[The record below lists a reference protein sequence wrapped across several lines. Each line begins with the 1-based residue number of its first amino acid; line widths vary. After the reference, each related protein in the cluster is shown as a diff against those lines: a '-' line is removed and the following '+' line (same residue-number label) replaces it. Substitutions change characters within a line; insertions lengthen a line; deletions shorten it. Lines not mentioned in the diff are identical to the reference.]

1 VAGADVEGDA
11 AEAWAEHQA
20 WLRAQLEDAKDR
32 LADIQKLNEKAKKAA
47 DSRDD
52 KGLKEA
58 IKEGAVLRDAQP
70 TTKRMRDT
78 FAKFC
83 DDVHPEKLSKDLQD
97 QFARDRAKF
106 QKLVDEFAATNEQ
119 VAKIQAEME
128 KLELKPIDPKKVSSL
143 FKIPSQYDS
152 KVRKALELDETAAGK
167 ALEAILKEMKLPLPA
182 REIMSRMEKARLS

>member
-1 VAGADVEGDA
+1 
-11 AEAWAEHQA
+11 
-20 WLRAQLEDAKDR
+20 
-32 LADIQKLNEKAKKAA
+32 
-47 DSRDD
+47 
-52 KGLKEA
+52 
-58 IKEGAVLRDAQP
+58 
-70 TTKRMRDT
+70 M
-78 FAKFC
+78 
-83 DDVHPEKLSKDLQD
+83 
-97 QFARDRAKF
+97 
-106 QKLVDEFAATNEQ
+106 DEFAATNEQ